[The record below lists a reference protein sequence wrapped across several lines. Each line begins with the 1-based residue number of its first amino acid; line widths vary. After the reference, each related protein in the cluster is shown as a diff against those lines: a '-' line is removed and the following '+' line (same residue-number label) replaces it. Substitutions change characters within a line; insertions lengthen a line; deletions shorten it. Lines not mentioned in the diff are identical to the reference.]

1 MSSTGKEAADMELWF
16 ALWDLLPFEMF
27 HWNFM
32 KNALLAVLL
41 MAPLFGLT
49 STMIVTGRMSFFSD
63 ALGHSAFT
71 GIAIGAICG
80 IAAPTW
86 VAVLFSVGFALLFS
100 YVRSKS
106 NHAADTLIG
115 VFSSTAVA
123 LGIFIATLGGG
134 SFTKYNK
141 YLIGDIL
148 SVTPEEIVMLALV
161 LISVV
166 VFWMLASNKLTLTA
180 IHPQLASSRG
190 MNTDL
195 IQTLFTVAI
204 AVIVTLAISWV
215 GLLIL
220 NSLLVLPG
228 ASARNVAKNLRQYH
242 LFSVLF
248 ALIAGI
254 IGLVLS
260 YYLGTSAGAAIS
272 LVLALFFAVSFC
284 LREKRG

>member
-1 MSSTGKEAADMELWF
+1 MSIWYAICDVLPIEMLH
-16 ALWDLLPFEMF
+16 WD
-27 HWNFM
+27 FM
-32 KNALLAVLL
+32 KNALLAILL
-41 MAPLFGLT
+41 MAPLFGLL

-80 IAAPTW
+80 VAAPIW
-86 VAVLFSVGFALLFS
+86 VAVAFSVVFALLFS
-100 YVRSKS
+100 FVRSRS

-123 LGIFIATLGGG
+123 LGIFIATMGGG

-148 SVTPEEIVMLALV
+148 SVTPAEIGVLALV
-161 LISVV
+161 LLAVV
-166 VFWMLASNKLTLTA
+166 VFWVIYSNRLALTA

-190 MNTDL
+190 ISVGL
-195 IQTLFTVAI
+195 SQTVFTVAI
-204 AVIVTLAISWV
+204 AVVVTLSISSV

-220 NSLLVLPG
+220 NSLLVLPA
-228 ASARNVAKNLRQYH
+228 ASSRNIARNLRQYH

-248 ALIAGI
+248 ALLAGLL
-254 IGLVLS
+254 GLTIS
-260 YYLGTSAGAAIS
+260 YYWGSSAGAAIS
-272 LVLALFFAVSFC
+272 LILAVIFAVSFAF
-284 LREKRG
+284 RKVRA

>member
-1 MSSTGKEAADMELWF
+1 MSIWYAFCEFLPLEMLR
-16 ALWDLLPFEMF
+16 WD
-27 HWNFM
+27 FM
-32 KNALLAVLL
+32 KNALLAILL
-41 MAPLFGLT
+41 MAPLFGLL

-80 IAAPTW
+80 IAAPLW
-86 VAVLFSVGFALLFS
+86 AAVLFSVGFALLFS
-100 YVRSKS
+100 YVRSRS
-106 NHAADTLIG
+106 NQAADTLIG

-148 SVTPEEIVMLALV
+148 SISASEIGMLGLTLV
-161 LISVV
+161 FVA
-166 VFWMLASNKLTLTA
+166 VFWTVYSNRLTLTA

-190 MNTDL
+190 IPVKFSN
-195 IQTLFTVAI
+195 TLFTVAI
-204 AVIVTLAISWV
+204 AVVVTLSISSV

-220 NSLLVLPG
+220 NSLLVLPA
-228 ASARNVAKNLRQYH
+228 ASARNVAKNLKQYH

-248 ALIAGI
+248 ALFAGLA
-254 IGLVLS
+254 GLTVS
-260 YYLGTSAGAAIS
+260 YYIGASAGAAIS
-272 LVLALFFAVSFC
+272 LILAIIFAVTFAF
-284 LREKRG
+284 RKVRA